1 MKVNVLKKLIG
12 DVVRKEVKA
21 VVREELAKFKMDDIL
36 GENTKPQSLTEA
48 VQPRKMVQPSVKKQ
62 YTKNSALNEILN
74 STVGGIQQG
83 GDGISNIM
91 EESEEVPTLG
101 GRTMTTSNYGAMMND
116 RMPQGGMTHQ
126 VSNQNAQ
133 SVAHLPEDNAVK
145 KALTRNYGDVMAAI
159 EKKKTG
165 APLKG

>member
-83 GDGISNIM
+83 GDGIQNIM
-91 EESEEVPTLG
+91 EEEEYPTMG
-101 GRTMTTSNYGAMMND
+101 GGVKTTSNYGAMMNSG
-116 RMPQGGMTHQ
+116 MPQQGN
-126 VSNQNAQ
+126 NQNAQ
-133 SVAHLPEDNAVK
+133 SVAHLPEDSPVK
-145 KALTRNYGDVMAAI
+145 RALTRNYGDVLKAVDS
-159 EKKKTG
+159 KKG
-165 APLKG
+165 GRPLKG